1 MFVLDSDQM
10 IVPFSRARRSDGAN
24 RPPRRSSI
32 DTETQPLV
40 SVVIPTHNSAT
51 FIAEALNG
59 VFAQTY
65 RRFEVIVID
74 DGSSDNTRAVLEAFG
89 DRIRY
94 VHQDNRGPAAAR
106 NAGIRISRGEFV
118 CFLDADDAWT
128 PNKLESQ
135 VRFMETHSD
144 VGLLFA
150 DAEEC
155 EGVTLQKPSILA
167 TMIFGADALSQQP
180 LPEAFRKLVVENF
193 VPTSTVMARMSCLAK
208 AGLFDEELQNAEDR
222 DMWLRLAA
230 TSEVACVPRVLAT
243 KRSHGANISF
253 RTERALRS
261 RIKVWDK
268 ARRDFPAL
276 APAATY
282 HRMLADSFQQLG
294 YILLTQA
301 NRKEARRCGFASLS
315 NAVKCVAT
323 TRAGFSYSWALSLG
337 LVTLSLVPWP
347 LVRSL
352 WLARN
357 YVLGKTLE
365 PWSSSATVR

>member
-24 RPPRRSSI
+24 RPPQRSSI
-32 DTETQPLV
+32 ATEAQPLV

-65 RRFEVIVID
+65 RRFEVIVVD
-74 DGSSDNTRAVLEAFG
+74 DGSSDDTRGVLEAFG

-94 VHQDNRGPAAAR
+94 LHQDNQGPAAAR

-155 EGVTLQKPSILA
+155 EGITLQKPSILA

-193 VPTSTVMARMSCLAK
+193 VPTSTVMVRMSCLAK
-208 AGLFDEELQNAEDR
+208 AGLFDEGLQNAEDR

-230 TSEVACVPRVLAT
+230 TSEVACLPRVLAT
-243 KRSHGANISF
+243 KRSHGANISS
-253 RTERALRS
+253 RTEVALRS

-268 ARRDFPAL
+268 ARRAFPAL
-276 APAATY
+276 APAAVY
-282 HRMLADSFQQLG
+282 HRHVG
-294 YILLTQA
+294 
-301 NRKEARRCGFASLS
+301 RRVSGIGLHL
-315 NAVKCVAT
+315 VD
-323 TRAGFSYSWALSLG
+323 TRRRQSGA
-337 LVTLSLVPWP
+337 
-347 LVRSL
+347 
-352 WLARN
+352 
-357 YVLGKTLE
+357 
-365 PWSSSATVR
+365 